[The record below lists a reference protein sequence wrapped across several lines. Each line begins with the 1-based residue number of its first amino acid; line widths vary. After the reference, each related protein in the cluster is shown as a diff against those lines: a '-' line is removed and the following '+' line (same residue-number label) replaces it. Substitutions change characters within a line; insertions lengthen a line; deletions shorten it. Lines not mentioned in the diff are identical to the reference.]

1 MPTFEGFDDEFD
13 DVGNEESVKRF
24 ITEQRRIQRELSQ
37 QIKRLQESVNSGKLK
52 GKTEFKPFNEPG
64 ISGFIFR
71 GTFEAP
77 EIGDENSLPES
88 NEKEIE
94 DRNNFVLP
102 ETSETPYQ
110 EPVIESFLDGNEFVA
125 LVELPGVDESEIKI
139 ETGDTWVKVRATGY
153 RTTTIDTPS
162 NAELR
167 KLDKKY
173 KNGVLEIRI
182 PVGNNVSGQKDFGYR
197 IV

>member
-1 MPTFEGFDDEFD
+1 MPNSEGFDDVFGD
-13 DVGNEESVKRF
+13 MGNKESVKRF
-24 ITEQRRIQRELSQ
+24 INEQRRIQRELSQ
-37 QIKRLQESVNSGKLK
+37 QIKRLQESVKSGKLK
-52 GKTEFKPFNEPG
+52 GKTEFKPFNELG

-77 EIGDENSLPES
+77 GMGDENSLLERD
-88 NEKEIE
+88 EKDIE

-102 ETSETPYQ
+102 ETSETPDR

-125 LVELPGVDESEIKI
+125 LVELPGVAESEIEI
-139 ETGDTWVKVRATGY
+139 EMGDTWVKVRATGY

-162 NAELR
+162 NSDPR

-182 PVGNNVSGQKDFGYR
+182 PVGSNTIGQSDFSYR